1 MMNMN
6 TPWSGRE
13 DTADLRVAVLGVGE
27 GLVDTSVVW
36 ELGQGVLS

>member
-1 MMNMN
+1 MN

-13 DTADLRVAVLGVGE
+13 DTEDMMVAVLGV

-36 ELGQGVLS
+36 ELGLDVLS